1 MGDETYIP
9 DASMAERGRSS
20 GEGRGGTY
28 LLTWTTYGTWLPGD
42 SRGFVSPVPCEDGGC
57 VIHNVV
63 GSAYDADMP
72 SLMEK
77 ARARMRGVRV
87 VLDRANA
94 RVCADAFGE
103 VERRGDVRVLVG
115 AIMATHVHLVVAST
129 SLEGAALLQRFK
141 GVSSRRLTQ
150 RFGKPGAPSWWT
162 RHGSRRLLTNAP
174 SVDGALRYVWE
185 QIGALVVWRASDE
198 RAG

>member
-1 MGDETYIP
+1 MHDDAIHP
-9 DASMAERGRSS
+9 DAPEDGQGRPRR
-20 GEGRGGTY
+20 EGRGGTY
-28 LLTWTTYGTWLPGD
+28 LLTMTTYGTWLPGD
-42 SRGFVSPVPCEDGGC
+42 SRGFVSPVPCEDGSY

-63 GSAYDADMP
+63 GTAYDADMP

-87 VLDRANA
+87 VLERAHA

-103 VERRGDVRVLVG
+103 VERDGGVRILVG

-150 RFGKPGAPSWWT
+150 RFGKPGAPSW
-162 RHGSRRLLTNAP
+162 
-174 SVDGALRYVWE
+174 
-185 QIGALVVWRASDE
+185 
-198 RAG
+198 